1 MSDFMA
7 RLRSAVFSVVFL
19 TGTAIAIVVGLC
31 VGLLGQRVLH
41 AYVNGW
47 TRFHALCAFLILG
60 IRSRVEGPVPAGP
73 VLIACKH
80 ESMFETLEL
89 MHVLRHPGVVA
100 KRELTDFPLWRW
112 VTRLYGMVPVD
123 REASAAALRAM
134 LRATDP
140 IREQGRSLLIFP
152 EGTRVA
158 PGDTPPLR
166 PGLAGLYAR
175 WKLPI
180 VPVALNSGTHWPKH
194 GPKRPGTIV
203 FRFGDPI
210 PPGLPRAE
218 MERRVWEGINAMNLI
233 R

>member
-1 MSDFMA
+1 MA
-7 RLRSAVFSVVFL
+7 DLVARIRSAVFSVVFL
-19 TGTAIAIVVGLC
+19 TGTAIAIVAGLC

-41 AYVNGW
+41 HYVGAW

-60 IRSRVEGPVPAGP
+60 IRSRVEGVVPAAP

-80 ESMFETLEL
+80 EAMFETLEL
-89 MHVLRHPGVVA
+89 MHVLNHPGVVA

-140 IREQGRSLLIFP
+140 IRAAGRSLVIFP
-152 EGTRVA
+152 EGTRVL
-158 PGDTPPLR
+158 PGETPPLR
-166 PGLAGLYAR
+166 PGLAGLYSR
-175 WKLPI
+175 MKLPV
-180 VPVALNSGTHWPKH
+180 VPVALDSGSVWPKK
-194 GPKRPGTIV
+194 GPKRTGTIT

-218 MERRVWEGINAMNLI
+218 MERRVWEGINALN
-233 R
+233 RAA